1 VKTILVTGGAGFI
14 GSHLVRWLCEQ
25 NKAVRVLDNLST
37 GSVERLR
44 EVQDDITFIE
54 GDIRELA
61 TVQSAMQGVELV
73 FHLAAMISVVQSV
86 EEPVYTHTTNATGSL
101 HIFEAAR
108 QAGVQRVVQ
117 MSSSAVYGAAEQLP
131 TSEESVP
138 EPMSPYALT
147 KLLAEQT
154 GQLYTRLY
162 GLESVSLRGFNI
174 YGPGQDPSSPYAA
187 VIPRFVDA
195 LCNGKQPTIFGDG
208 HQSRDFVFV
217 GDVVQALWV
226 AAMVPGI
233 AGMVLNIGRGE
244 AVSVLTLAHMIGEVL
259 EIEVEPTFAPPREG
273 EIRHSCSDISRLIA
287 ATGFRPQVGLREGL
301 AATVGARPH

>member
-1 VKTILVTGGAGFI
+1 MKTILVTGGAGFI

>member
-1 VKTILVTGGAGFI
+1 MKTILVTGGAGFI
-14 GSHLVRWLCEQ
+14 GAHLVRWLCEQ